1 MHKKKNK
8 NKFKRFLRVIVVTIK
23 RINRK
28 RAKHWFKVNLRQH
41 PFILGLTLF
50 VWLDAVLL
58 RRIFT
63 REGLAQAL
71 KFHLYLFL
79 AWFAFVVTSNLLKD
93 KQKVKWYLRKRFIF
107 PVLIVLPPLG
117 LILLWSGSHF
127 KRITRVIFTLLFGG
141 YFLIANLQYSKKYD
155 RLIAMPSFDRI
166 VETITK
172 PKNKTFLKA
181 ADESVISNLR
191 FSRIPKKAASTKL
204 AVSEIAAR
212 CSSAVVSIT
221 TKDKEGKDIG
231 MGSGFIVSEDGLI
244 VTNFHVVESSYQVE
258 VKIGEDIFKEA
269 FLVRGIP
276 NLDMAIIKIE
286 AENLPVLPIGDSDSL
301 VNGQFVV
308 VLGNPVGLERSVSNG
323 IISAIRSKDN
333 IKVIQMTAP
342 VSPGSSGGPVLNEY
356 GEVVGITTLASFL
369 MTQNLNFA
377 IPINY
382 LNKIFNEKICWQETR
397 TEVKQK

>member
-1 MHKKKNK
+1 MHKKKNR
-8 NKFKRFLRVIVVTIK
+8 NRIKRFLRVVVVTIK

-50 VWLDAVLL
+50 VWLDAILL
-58 RRIFT
+58 RRVFT
-63 REGLAQAL
+63 REGLAYAL

-79 AWFAFVVTSNLLKD
+79 AWFGMVVLSNLLRD

-107 PVLIVLPPLG
+107 PVLIVMPPMG

-127 KRITRVIFTLLFGG
+127 KRITKVIFTLVFGG
-141 YFLIANLQYSKKYD
+141 YFIIANLQYSKKYD

-172 PKNKTFLKA
+172 PKKKTFLRA
-181 ADESVISNLR
+181 ADESASSSLR
-191 FSRIPKKAASTKL
+191 FTRIAKKPAATKL

-221 TKDKEGKDIG
+221 TKDKDGKDIG

-244 VTNFHVVESSYQVE
+244 ITNFHVVESSYQVE
-258 VKIGEDIFKEA
+258 VKIGEEVFKGA
-269 FLVRGIP
+269 TLVRGIP

-286 AENLPVLPIGDSDSL
+286 AQNLPVLPIGDSDSL
-301 VNGQFVV
+301 VNGQLVV

-333 IKVIQMTAP
+333 IKMIQMTAP

-356 GEVVGITTLASFL
+356 GEVIGITTLASFF

-382 LNKIFNEKICWQETR
+382 LDKIFNEKISWQEVR
-397 TEVKQK
+397 AEGKQK